1 MTAERP
7 EFRVLRVIAR
17 MNVGGPAYHVSLLSA
32 RLRPDRFETILVHGR
47 PGEDEG
53 SFEELARREGCQVE
67 VLGSLGPELRPWAD
81 GRSLLA
87 LARLV
92 RRFRPHIVH
101 THTAKAGFVGR
112 LAALA
117 VRPRPIVVHTYH
129 GHVLEGYFGPLQS
142 ALYRFLER
150 RLAAVSDCLIGVSQ
164 ATVDDLVRL
173 GVAARDRFRVV
184 PVGLELG
191 RFTRP
196 DPRAVSDFRER
207 SGVTDGDVLVVYVGR
222 LVPIKRVDIALRAV
236 ARARDEGARLRLAVV
251 GDGEC
256 RERLERQAAALG
268 LGDAVRFFGYL
279 HDSTAAAGAADIALL
294 SSDNEGTPVSL
305 IEAGAASR
313 PAVATHVG
321 GVPDVVVP
329 GAGVLVAPQD
339 DVAMAD
345 ALIRLAADPVLRAE
359 MGARAHE
366 HVMARFT
373 IEQLL
378 HAVERLYE
386 ELIGARSLRD
396 PATL

>member
-1 MTAERP
+1 VTGESP
-7 EFRVLRVIAR
+7 EIRVLRVIAR
-17 MNVGGPAYHVSLLSA
+17 MNVGGPAYHVSLLSG

-47 PGEDEG
+47 PSAAEG
-53 SFEELARREGCQVE
+53 SFDELARREGCKVE
-67 VLGSLGPELRPWAD
+67 VLRSLGPELRPWAD

-87 LARLV
+87 LARLI
-92 RRFRPHIVH
+92 RQLRPHVVH

-129 GHVLEGYFGPLQS
+129 GHVLEGYFGRAQT

-173 GVAARDRFRVV
+173 GIAPRDRFRVV
-184 PVGLELG
+184 PIGLELE
-191 RFTRP
+191 RFARP
-196 DPRAVSDFRER
+196 DPRAVSAFRER
-207 SGVTDGDVLVVYVGR
+207 SGVTDGDVLVGYVGR
-222 LVPIKRVDIALRAV
+222 LVPIKRVDLALRAL
-236 ARARDEGARLRLAVV
+236 ARARNRGASFRLAVV

-256 RERLERQAAALG
+256 RQQLERQATELG

-279 HDSTAAAGAADIALL
+279 QDVTAAAGALDIALL

-313 PAVATHVG
+313 PAVATDVG

-329 GAGVLVAPQD
+329 GAGVLVPPQD

-345 ALIRLAADPVLRAE
+345 ALIRLAADPQLRAD

-373 IEQLL
+373 IDRLL
-378 HAVERLYE
+378 QDVEGLYD
-386 ELIGARSLRD
+386 ELLTREC
-396 PATL
+396 PQV